1 MKIGIDI
8 PRIEG
13 SIKRAEFGTVS
24 EALFGLGHE
33 RKEISQVAVVKRLGQ
48 FSEDEFAEVR
58 DFSDDEARAITP
70 IELADSDGVSG
81 DGFVS
86 GCSRR

>member
-8 PRIEG
+8 PGIEG

-58 DFSDDEARAITP
+58 DFGDDEAGAIAP
-70 IELADSDGVSG
+70 IELADSDHAGG
-81 DGFVS
+81 NRFVF
-86 GCSRR
+86 GRGGR

>member
-13 SIKRAEFGTVS
+13 GIKSAEFGTVS

-58 DFSDDEARAITP
+58 DFGDDEAGAIAP
-70 IELADSDGVSG
+70 IELADGDSVGR

-86 GCSRR
+86 GCGGR